1 MKRFFVLS
9 LIIIALLLTGCG
21 PKEPANHLEAIKQ
34 AGVIRVGT
42 SADYPPFEY
51 VDDSGNKIGF
61 DIELMEEVAKR
72 MDVKLEWV
80 DMPFDSLIAGVQE
93 NKIDMAISAFNYSE
107 ERDEKVDFTDE
118 YYATEDSFLVADGF
132 SGQIVNPEDVA
143 QYKVGVQS
151 GTVQDDWLTSELVET
166 GVMPEGNLFRY
177 ERVDQAALDLK
188 AGRIDVLM
196 SDYLPAEALVK
207 QLGGLQ
213 IVYRGQLYSGP
224 MNMVVPEGDKDL
236 AAELNKVIAELK
248 EEGFIQAVAEK
259 YMGLDQ

>member
-1 MKRFFVLS
+1 MRRVLILS
-9 LIIIALLLTGCG
+9 LLVFALILSACG
-21 PKEPANHLEAIKQ
+21 QKAPENHLEAIKQ

-51 VDDSGNKIGF
+51 VDESGNKIGF

-72 MDVKLEWV
+72 LELKLEWV

-93 NKIDMAISAFNYSE
+93 NKIDMAISAFNYSA

-118 YYATEDSFLVADGF
+118 YYATEDSFLVADSF
-132 SGQIVNPEDVA
+132 TGQIVNPEDVA

-151 GTVQDDWLTSELVET
+151 GTVQDDWLTDELIET
-166 GVMPEGNLFRY
+166 GLMPEGNLFRY

-196 SDYLPAEALVK
+196 SDYLPAEALVA
-207 QLGGLQ
+207 QQGGLK

-224 MNMVVPEGDKDL
+224 MNMVVPEGDQDL

-248 EEGFIQAVAEK
+248 QEGFIQTLAEK
-259 YMGLDQ
+259 YMGLQ